1 MLDERI
7 DEDAVL
13 AEAVVEMRASCGS
26 RRTNAADQFSL
37 IDVSAG
43 ANSSRE
49 RRKMEIVG
57 LKSACVAE
65 THHIATATAPARREN
80 SARCNRDHR
89 RANRR
94 RIVDAQMSTI
104 RTEHRMETVA

>member
-43 ANSSRE
+43 ANSSVR
-49 RRKMEIVG
+49 
-57 LKSACVAE
+57 
-65 THHIATATAPARREN
+65 
-80 SARCNRDHR
+80 
-89 RANRR
+89 
-94 RIVDAQMSTI
+94 ST
-104 RTEHRMETVA
+104 RSP